1 MSKSDFFKSSVYSR
15 RALMAGVLGA
25 SAGAAVSQAYGA
37 PHGFFFGF
45 GALKPGFDLSE
56 ALDMLQMCNYIYGG
70 APTPLKPAKWDVVY
84 DPPPLPFFD
93 NKWQLWKMRGFGGP
107 YAIIIRGTVAETG
120 SVVEDMLSL
129 LIKANDKI
137 TVDKLEFPY
146 KFADEPDAAVHL
158 GFALG
163 ALLLLKWPVSGIL
176 DKLASLNIP
185 ANTPIY
191 IAGHSQGAAVATL
204 IRSYLF
210 YANSKYPH
218 KTYVFA
224 QPKPGN
230 DHYGADFD
238 SRFSNKGYAF
248 RLTNS
253 LDWVPQAPFT
263 FEIPSDL
270 NKPNPLDSGA
280 SLSTA
285 ATSYI
290 ASLTASQTQAYN
302 LILEKEKP
310 RIQKGGSALLKTI
323 DLQAGEAGSV
333 DVPLVASLY
342 FTGAGTE
349 VALIG
354 QPCNLPGS
362 QCNEWYQHHLS
373 TYSALMR
380 QQLKSTGL

>member
-1 MSKSDFFKSSVYSR
+1 MSKTFFHKNPVYSR
-15 RALMAGVLGA
+15 RALMAGVFGA
-25 SAGAAVSQAYGA
+25 SVGAAVSQASGA
-37 PHGFFFGF
+37 PFGEWF
-45 GALKPGFDLSE
+45 RLGALKPGFDLSE

-70 APTPLKPAKWDVVY
+70 SPTPLKPAGWDVVY
-84 DPPPLPFFD
+84 DPQPLPFFD
-93 NKWQLWKMRGFGGP
+93 NKWQLWKRRGVGGP

-120 SVVEDMLSL
+120 SVVEDLLSL
-129 LIKANDKI
+129 LMKANDKI
-137 TVDKLEFPY
+137 TVDQLSFPY

-163 ALLLLKWPVSGIL
+163 ALLLLNWPGSGIL
-176 DKLASLNIP
+176 AKLAALNIP

-210 YANSKYPH
+210 YGNSNYQH

-230 DHYGADFD
+230 DHYATDFEN
-238 SRFSNKGYAF
+238 RFSNFGYAF

-263 FEIPSDL
+263 FEFPGDL
-270 NKPNPLDSGA
+270 NKPNPLNSGA
-280 SLSTA
+280 NLSTA
-285 ATSYI
+285 ANSYVT
-290 ASLTASQTQAYN
+290 ALTTSQTQAYN
-302 LILEKEKP
+302 LLLEKERP
-310 RIQKGGSALLKTI
+310 RIQKAGSALLKTK
-323 DLQAGEAGSV
+323 DPQAADAISV
-333 DVPLVASLY
+333 DVPLVPSLY

-354 QPCNLPGS
+354 QPCNPAVD
-362 QCNEWYQHHLS
+362 QCNDWYQHHLT

-380 QQLKSTGL
+380 KQLKT